1 MYGGIVVELSFST
14 FDESGVS
21 IVVGRLFC
29 DMGGAGVGVV
39 VDVGVSFDP
48 DTADWISVDSL
59 AVSDVEV
66 LTSKF
71 DESGDDFESAVE
83 PVVVGLLPTCI
94 LKYCQKY
101 CHIQYGTVNKIKPSI
116 LPC

>member
-1 MYGGIVVELSFST
+1 MGVAFNLEPDSSLLVSVYGGIVVELSFSK

-29 DMGGAGVGVV
+29 GVGGAGVGVV

-48 DTADWISVDSL
+48 DTADWISVDSV

-71 DESGDDFESAVE
+71 DESDDDFESADVMGAFVE
-83 PVVVGLLPTCI
+83 PLVVGLSPTCI
-94 LKYCQKY
+94 
-101 CHIQYGTVNKIKPSI
+101 
-116 LPC
+116 

>member
-1 MYGGIVVELSFST
+1 MGVAFNLEPDSSLLVSVYGGIDVELLLST
-14 FDESGVS
+14 FDESDVS

-29 DMGGAGVGVV
+29 GMGGAGGGVV

-48 DTADWISVDSL
+48 DTADWILVDSV

-71 DESGDDFESAVE
+71 DESDDDFESADVMGAFVE
-83 PVVVGLLPTCI
+83 TLVVGLSPTCI
-94 LKYCQKY
+94 
-101 CHIQYGTVNKIKPSI
+101 
-116 LPC
+116 